1 MASKLQKW
9 GNSIGL
15 RIPKSIIEKANLDV
29 DSEVEIE
36 HKDGKII
43 IFPLNKSLSLKD
55 LLSQITEDNLHSEDD
70 YAPEGNEVW

>member
-9 GNSIGL
+9 GNSIGI
-15 RIPKSIIEKANLDV
+15 RIPKSIVEKANIQV

-43 IFPLNKSLSLKD
+43 IFPKKNNLNLDD
-55 LLSQITEDNLHSEDD
+55 LLSKITRENLHGEENFSI
-70 YAPEGNEVW
+70 EGKEIW